1 MSCSHQGTERFPKGC
16 QGQITKVMGIL
27 LPVHEGIKGA
37 EGGRPEAEGKHWQ
50 SRTRDGENVLPAF
63 PGKKG
68 LWIDRDGWL
77 LPATDLRCSE
87 GKEIHAVWM
96 RARTAWEGSC
106 GAELRASST
115 GSEGSR
121 RGMPG
126 RDLGA
131 AVGRARGSAAA
142 GEAGKGSGIPWN
154 DPGLEPGL
162 DAEEQGC
169 IGIPRGTGCTVNPA
183 LATGQRIQQEGAL
196 LVPALGMDV
205 PYPTAAPSRT
215 APTAALS
222 HKLRRNPPFWGSC
235 RTERQHPAILNHRAA
250 RNEL

>member
-37 EGGRPEAEGKHWQ
+37 EGGRPRAEGKHWQ
-50 SRTRDGENVLPAF
+50 SRTRDGDNVLPAF

-162 DAEEQGC
+162 DAKEQGC
-169 IGIPRGTGCTVNPA
+169 IGIPRGNRLHCESSPRYGPEDPPGRSTPRSCPGNGC
-183 LATGQRIQQEGAL
+183 
-196 LVPALGMDV
+196 
-205 PYPTAAPSRT
+205 
-215 APTAALS
+215 ALS
-222 HKLRRNPPFWGSC
+222 NSRSFPHRSHGSALSQ
-235 RTERQHPAILNHRAA
+235 TEEESTILGQLPH
-250 RNEL
+250 